1 MFYEVNAMIPFARFL
16 MLAVRALPEQ
26 VKVWAAGR
34 SGCRSLTHSASV
46 SLVRDRL
53 SGWCANARMA
63 APHRQMAHSMLPPPT
78 LRVDRANIVKR
89 FSHDRSALERQRGVL
104 ATAAHP
110 PRERPRQPKRRGR
123 NELLL
128 IPVSLH
134 TWEFCKCSFHSC
146 SLISPAERGA

>member
-1 MFYEVNAMIPFARFL
+1 MIPFARFP
-16 MLAVRALPEQ
+16 MLAVRGLPGQ
-26 VKVWAAGR
+26 VKVWAAAR

-46 SLVRDRL
+46 SLVRDHL

-63 APHRQMAHSMLPPPT
+63 APHRQMAHPMLPPPT

-89 FSHDRSALERQRGVL
+89 FSHERSALERQRGVL

-110 PRERPRQPKRRGR
+110 PRECPRQPKRRGR

-134 TWEFCKCSFHSC
+134 TREFCKRSFHSC
-146 SLISPAERGA
+146 SLISAAERGA